1 MPESVQQLRVSWI
14 AFVKSMKWNHLG
26 SWASRDIWMEFRRT
40 ALESMLK
47 SFVGFGLVFRL
58 KLEIGSRAP
67 GSFLAKSKD
76 CRPNEKSVL
85 PGNRMTRSFSKV

>member
-1 MPESVQQLRVSWI
+1 MPESVQQQRVSWT
-14 AFVKSMKWNHLG
+14 AFVQSMKWNHLG

-58 KLEIGSRAP
+58 KLGIEFRAP
-67 GSFLAKSKD
+67 GSFLAKSKG
-76 CRPNEKSVL
+76 CRLDGRGSRL
-85 PGNRMTRSFSKV
+85 DIG